1 MLKFIDNGH
10 VYANVDPKEDF
21 QWVSVTR
28 LVHQFV
34 EPFDAKKMA
43 KKCSEGTNPKYKGKK
58 PEEILKMWDQ
68 ESKRSIDLGTWY
80 HNQRESDML
89 NCNTITRDGIELP
102 IISPLIDKDVKL
114 APDQT
119 IGEGIYPEHLVY
131 LKSASICGQADR
143 VEIVGERIDVYDY
156 KTNKEIK
163 TRGYK
168 FYDGTYKKMLGPVK
182 HLEDCELNHYA
193 LQLSIYMYIIHKH
206 NFNLTPGKIQIQHV
220 EFEIDHL
227 DKNGFPV
234 HALDAGGEPII
245 AKINRF
251 DLPYLKKEVIA
262 MLKWLKI
269 NKEMVLYNEH

>member
-1 MLKFIDNGH
+1 MLKFIDEGH
-10 VYANVDPKEDF
+10 IYANTDPSEDF
-21 QWVSVTR
+21 EWVSVTR

-34 EPFDAKKMA
+34 EQFDAPKMA
-43 KKCSEGTNPKYKGKK
+43 EKCSKGKNPKYKGKT
-58 PEEILKMWDQ
+58 PEAILELWAK
-68 ESKRSIDLGTWY
+68 ESKRSTDLGTWY

-89 NCNTITRDGIELP
+89 SCNTITRDGIELP
-102 IISPLIDKDVKL
+102 IISPLMDKNVKL
-114 APDQT
+114 APDQSVT
-119 IGEGIYPEHLVY
+119 EGIYPEHLVY

-143 VEIVGERIDVYDY
+143 VEIVGDRIDVYDY

-168 FYDGTYKKMLGPVK
+168 YYDGTRKKMLGPVK

-193 LQLSIYMYIIHKH
+193 LQLSIYMYVINKH
-206 NFNLTPGKIQIQHV
+206 NFNLKAGKIQIQHV

-227 DKNGFPV
+227 DESGFPV
-234 HALDAGGEPII
+234 HALDASGEPII
-245 AKINRF
+245 AKINRH

-269 NKEMVLYNEH
+269 NKQMVLHDAH